1 MIICRRCGIET
12 PLLDRD
18 QTRCPKCE
26 AEVRALIA
34 SDTRRRSRFARTKD
48 LTGVGS

>member
-1 MIICRRCGIET
+1 MINCRRCGIDT

-26 AEVRALIA
+26 AEVRALIRD
-34 SDTRRRSRFARTKD
+34 DTRRRTRFSRVKD
-48 LTGVGS
+48 LTGVAS